1 MTNTFEIRVEHHD
14 KDANV
19 LNVIWFEQPSD
30 CIAAIESAYNRAYQ
44 IREQCE
50 QEQPQNYYCIASGEI
65 ENA

>member
-1 MTNTFEIRVEHHD
+1 MPNSFEIRVEQHD

-19 LNVIWFEQPSD
+19 LDVIWSKQTPD
-30 CIAAIESAYNRAYQ
+30 CIAAIDSAYNRAYQ

-50 QEQPQNYYCIASGEI
+50 QEQPKNSYCIASGEI